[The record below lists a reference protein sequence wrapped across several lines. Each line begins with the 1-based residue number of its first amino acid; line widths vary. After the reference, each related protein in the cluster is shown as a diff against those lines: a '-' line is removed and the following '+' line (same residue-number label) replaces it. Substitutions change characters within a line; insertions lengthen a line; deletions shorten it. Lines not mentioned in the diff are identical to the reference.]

1 MVEEERPVAH
11 GEEGGEEEIIEKKP
25 SAPTATVLM
34 ILTAIFLGLT
44 VYMAGDEI
52 GAYFNPK
59 DYEKDRKAIYHYNQ
73 FKRKDARPEL
83 AKEVGTGGT
92 EEPAPGGAGP

>member
-1 MVEEERPVAH
+1 MVDEERPVGH

-34 ILTAIFLGLT
+34 IITTIFLGLAI
-44 VYMAGDEI
+44 YMAGDEI
-52 GAYFNPK
+52 GAYFNTK
-59 DYEKDRKAIYHYNQ
+59 DYEKDRRAIYHYNQ

-83 AKEVGTGGT
+83 AKEVEPGGGT
-92 EEPAPGGAGP
+92 PAAEGK

>member
-1 MVEEERPVAH
+1 MAEEERPVAH

-34 ILTAIFLGLT
+34 ILTAIFIGLT

-52 GAYFNPK
+52 GAYFNTK
-59 DYEKDRKAIYHYNQ
+59 DYEKDRRAEYHYNL
-73 FKRKDARPEL
+73 FKRKDARPDK
-83 AKEVGTGGT
+83 AKEV
-92 EEPAPGGAGP
+92 EPGGQPAAGESR